1 MSNTD
6 SFIQEVSDEV
16 RRDRLFALMRR
27 YAWIAVLAVVLIVGG
42 AAWNEW
48 RKAQERSSAEATGD
62 AMMAA
67 LEGGSPQDRA
77 EALAAIE
84 ADDAARRIVVDFARA
99 GELVAAGDT
108 EAAVALLQQIAST
121 GDVPQIYARIAGFR
135 ALTLQADLPA
145 EDRRLQ
151 FEAYLP
157 QGGILRLL
165 AEEQLALIDIETGDT
180 AAAIERAQRI
190 LDDSEA
196 SAGLRRRA
204 TQMIVAL
211 GGEVPQTAATGAMAP
226 VQE

>member
-48 RKAQERSSAEATGD
+48 RKAQDRAAAEATGD
-62 AMMAA
+62 AMLAA
-67 LEGGSPQDRA
+67 LEDGTPEDRA
-77 EALAAIE
+77 QALAAIAVE
-84 ADDAARRIVVDFARA
+84 DPARRIVVDFARA
-99 GELVAAGDT
+99 GELVSAGDT
-108 EAAVALLQQIAST
+108 DAAITLFQDIARST
-121 GDVPQIYARIAGFR
+121 EVPQIYARIAGFR
-135 ALTLQADLPA
+135 ALTLQPDLPA
-145 EDRRLQ
+145 AERRVQ
-151 FEAYLP
+151 FEAFLA

-165 AEEQLALIDIETGDT
+165 AEEQLALIDIESGDT

-190 LDDSEA
+190 LDDAET

-204 TQMIVAL
+204 TQMMVAL
-211 GGEVPQTAATGAMAP
+211 GGDAPQAAATGAIAP
-226 VQE
+226 VQD